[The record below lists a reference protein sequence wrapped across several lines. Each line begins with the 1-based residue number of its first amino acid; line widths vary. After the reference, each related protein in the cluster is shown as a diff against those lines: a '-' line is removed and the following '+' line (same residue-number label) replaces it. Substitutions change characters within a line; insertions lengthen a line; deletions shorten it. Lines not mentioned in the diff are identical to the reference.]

1 MCLRLGHSK
10 DAAAGQMR
18 VFNVAGAKVNVVN
31 RANVCT
37 HTGCS
42 LVMGGLG
49 GDDGDPVADQPCASA
64 PRAACGE
71 PDALVEA

>member
-1 MCLRLGHSK
+1 MRIMCLRLGHSK
-10 DAAAGQMR
+10 DVAAGQMR

-42 LVMGGLG
+42 LVMGGLEG
-49 GDDGDPVADQPCASA
+49 TTVTRWPTSRVPQPHE
-64 PRAACGE
+64 PRAAN
-71 PDALVEA
+71 PML